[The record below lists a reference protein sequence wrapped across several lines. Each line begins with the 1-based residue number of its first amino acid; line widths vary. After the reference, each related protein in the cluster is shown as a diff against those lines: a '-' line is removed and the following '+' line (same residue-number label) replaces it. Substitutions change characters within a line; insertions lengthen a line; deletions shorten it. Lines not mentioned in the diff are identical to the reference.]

1 MDFKKNRKIMNAI
14 KNFFNYIARFFLKS
28 SDESS
33 KRLNGTIGFL
43 AVVVVICGFEHQFLR
58 ELLYTSAALLG
69 LGIADSLTSKIKE
82 K

>member
-1 MDFKKNRKIMNAI
+1 MNAI
-14 KNFFNYIARFFLKS
+14 KTFLNFIARFFKKS
-28 SDESS
+28 TDESS
-33 KRLNGTIGFL
+33 KRLNGTIGFI
-43 AVVVVICGFEHQFLR
+43 AVVIVICGFEHQYIR